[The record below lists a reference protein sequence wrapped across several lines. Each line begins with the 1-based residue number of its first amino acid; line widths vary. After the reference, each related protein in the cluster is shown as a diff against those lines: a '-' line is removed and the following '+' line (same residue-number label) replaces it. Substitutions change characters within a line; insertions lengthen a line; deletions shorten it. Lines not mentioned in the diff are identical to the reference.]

1 MGSDACFRMGS
12 THQICQD
19 YAIAGAHEGL
29 PYAILSDG
37 CSGVHT
43 PDEPGSPFTDF
54 GARFLVRVASL
65 GMRRTIS
72 GGLPRR
78 VESDVEWLNGELTH
92 IDGENLVSEAYRVAR
107 QAGLYRRALDA
118 TLLRAV
124 QRPDG
129 TVVVHQA
136 GDGVI
141 AARRRDSGSITYYTT
156 KFGNNMPYYLSYLLD
171 LPERRRYFELAGTVE
186 VSTGVLSKEG
196 FDQGF
201 GGWTD
206 ETTVTT
212 PLDAAPIFQKYV
224 FGPEYDLV
232 LIMSDG
238 AESFQ
243 DQEGQ
248 VVPVG
253 AIVKQLF
260 EVKSFEGEFLIRR
273 CNKFLSR
280 FCAERGWKHTDD
292 FSVAGIHMK
301 GTP

>member
-19 YAIAGAHEGL
+19 YAIAGARQGL

-43 PDEPGSPFTDF
+43 PGEPGSPFTDF
-54 GARFLVRVASL
+54 GSRFLVRMASVFL
-65 GMRRTIS
+65 RKTID
-72 GGLPRR
+72 GGLPLV
-78 VESDVEWLNGELTH
+78 VESDLEWLNGELTH
-92 IDGENLVSEAYRVAR
+92 IMGESLASEAYRIAR
-107 QAGLYRRALDA
+107 QAGFDKRALDA
-118 TLLRAV
+118 TLIRAV

-129 TVVVHQA
+129 SVVVHQA
-136 GDGVI
+136 GDGVV
-141 AARRRDSGSITYYTT
+141 AARNRETGLITYTT
-156 KFGNNMPYYLSYLLD
+156 MKFGNNMPYYLSYLLD
-171 LPERRRYFELAGTVE
+171 IAERRRYFDLARSVE
-186 VSTGVLSKEG
+186 VTTANEVAGSGM
-196 FDQGF
+196 
-201 GGWTD
+201 GGWNWVE
-206 ETTVTT
+206 ETVVH
-212 PLDAAPIFQKYV
+212 PLIAEIPIFQRFI

-248 VVPVG
+248 IVPVG

-260 EVKSFEGEFLIRR
+260 DVKSFEGEFLIRR

-292 FSVAGIHMK
+292 FSVAGIHLK

>member
-19 YAIAGAHEGL
+19 YAIAGAHQGL

-43 PDEPGSPFTDF
+43 PGEPGSPFTDF
-54 GARFLVRVASL
+54 GSRFLVRAASL
-65 GMRRTIS
+65 ALRTTIF
-72 GGLPRR
+72 GGLPSA
-78 VESDVEWLNGELTH
+78 VVDSSDIEWLNSELTV
-92 IDGENLVSEAYRVAR
+92 VSGDDVVMDAYGMAR
-107 QAGLYRRALDA
+107 RAGFGKRALDA

-129 TVVVHQA
+129 SVVVHQA
-136 GDGVI
+136 GDGVV
-141 AARRRDSGSITYYTT
+141 AARNRETGLITYTT
-156 KFGNNMPYYLSYLLD
+156 MKFGNNMPYYLSYLLD
-171 LPERRRYFELAGTVE
+171 LVERRRYFDMARSVEITTAQEVPAWTGENWTEEVVTHPLVAEL
-186 VSTGVLSKEG
+186 S
-196 FDQGF
+196 
-201 GGWTD
+201 
-206 ETTVTT
+206 
-212 PLDAAPIFQKYV
+212 IFQKFV

-248 VVPVG
+248 IVPVG

-260 EVKSFEGEFLIRR
+260 DVKSFEGEFLIRR

-292 FSVAGIHMK
+292 FSVAGIHLK